1 MTEGTRKKSGNNKK
15 NTTGRKEV
23 KNMIQIKERPEE
35 KIETKELKKIA
46 AIYKEMNPTNRYLI
60 MSASGMLLASQKAA
74 EEGGDTDELSKKN
87 NE

>member
-1 MTEGTRKKSGNNKK
+1 
-15 NTTGRKEV
+15 
-23 KNMIQIKERPEE
+23 MIQTKE

-74 EEGGDTDELSKKN
+74 EEGGGDTDELSQKN